1 MVLPPLWNLICF
13 MHHNYN
19 HNYNY
24 NDNYNNYNGNYYNYC
39 YNNNNYYYYY
49 NYINYNY
56 INNWRR
62 VARLPRP
69 RSRCCLQQLRVC
81 ERPALQC

>member
-1 MVLPPLWNLICF
+1 

-39 YNNNNYYYYY
+39 YNNNNYYY
-49 NYINYNY
+49 INYNY

-69 RSRCCLQQLRVC
+69 RSRGWVQQLRVC

>member
-13 MHHNYN
+13 MHHNCN

-39 YNNNNYYYYY
+39 YNNNNYYY
-49 NYINYNY
+49 NNCINYNY

-69 RSRCCLQQLRVC
+69 RSRGCLQQLRVC